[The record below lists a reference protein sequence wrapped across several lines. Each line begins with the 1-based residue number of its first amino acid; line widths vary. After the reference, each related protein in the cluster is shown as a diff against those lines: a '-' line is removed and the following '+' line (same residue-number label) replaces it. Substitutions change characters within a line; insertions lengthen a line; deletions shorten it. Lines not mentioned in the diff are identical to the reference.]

1 MSKSSQK
8 FHKRSTMILQN
19 RHSMKTLTADD
30 QLYTAK
36 MEAKPIF
43 IYFNKKLYGRG
54 VIERIT
60 EDSIKVK
67 GEYYMR
73 GVCEFKF
80 EG

>member
-1 MSKSSQK
+1 MK
-8 FHKRSTMILQN
+8 N
-19 RHSMKTLTADD
+19 RQSMKTLTSDD

-36 MEAKPIF
+36 MDAKPIVIF
-43 IYFNKKLYGRG
+43 IDQELVGRG

-67 GEYYMR
+67 GEYFMR
-73 GVCEFKF
+73 GVCEFKY

>member
-1 MSKSSQK
+1 
-8 FHKRSTMILQN
+8 MILRN
-19 RHSMKTLTADD
+19 KRFMKPLTADV

-36 MEAKPIF
+36 MDAKPIVIF
-43 IYFNKKLYGRG
+43 IDQELVGRG

-67 GEYYMR
+67 GEYFMR
-73 GVCEFKF
+73 GVCEFKC